1 MLSVTIRPRKLPE
14 TWFDKVYSWLE
25 QQKCEYIVSLEL
37 ENHLQIG
44 LKSTMRSNNVRRS
57 LSTLLDFCGEDDDE
71 KSKWLKISSHDDWVY
86 LVGYCLKENPKMCK
100 YNLIDDPARYTAYYD
115 IKKAKINE
123 KKKIPASGWEC
134 SSINALPLF
143 ALNYCREQH
152 LQPQMHKF
160 RSIIIKLFSIGLIP
174 FSLARKIKKDDEDF
188 WEAMVQK
195 LTINEIDRMLEV
207 YRF

>member
-1 MLSVTIRPRKLPE
+1 MLSVTIRPRILPE
-14 TWFDKVYSWLE
+14 TWFDKVSNWLE
-25 QQKCEYIVSLEL
+25 QQENEYIISLEL

-57 LSTLLDFCGEDDDE
+57 LTTLLEFEGEDDDE
-71 KSKWLKISSHDDWVY
+71 KARWLKISSHDDWVY
-86 LVGYCLKENPKMCK
+86 LVGYCLKESPEICK
-100 YNLIDDPARYTAYYD
+100 YNLIDKPERYIAYYN
-115 IKKAKINE
+115 IKKENIAKKN
-123 KKKIPASGWEC
+123 KLPSSDWKC
-134 SSINALPLF
+134 TSINALPMF

-188 WEAMVQK
+188 WDAMVQN
-195 LTINEIDRMLEV
+195 LTVTEIDRMLEV
-207 YRF
+207 HRF